1 MRETLPKE
9 LAMFWIIQPSRRA
22 ARMRQWDIGDA
33 ILHAR
38 TADGIFQRDLA
49 PETLDRKTTEEKDH
63 PRLEQRELLIEPWPA
78 KRDLSR
84 GRPAI
89 PAAAGRLSWK
99 AFCDRRAIGQVIS
112 VDAGFG

>member
-9 LAMFWIIQPSRRA
+9 VAMFWIIQPSRRA

-63 PRLEQRELLIEPWPA
+63 
-78 KRDLSR
+78 R
-84 GRPAI
+84 GWRSASSSSSHGRQSAI
-89 PAAAGRLSWK
+89 SADEGLRSPPPLGDFPGK
-99 AFCDRRAIGQVIS
+99 HFVIA
-112 VDAGFG
+112 VR